1 MAEYNASRFDDLSVR
16 VNKVVQWVRG
26 RFNEVLEKAEFVR
39 LKLIDAQRRLPSDHH
54 CHPNNHS
61 LESAG
66 SGGSVDVLVSPGVTA
81 EKLMYDRALEM
92 SRAAAINELTS
103 EDLSGCKIAYG
114 TAVLMLEAVLES
126 EEVQHSGKRGS
137 NDKGDKIVLGG
148 VQDED
153 RDVVVKCK
161 LGLLFSSPVYYSD
174 FLCSGVQHTRP
185 VAVIGKQTGC
195 SHQAT
200 NSAVE
205 RKDGAVEFG
214 TRNGGG
220 CCSMNKQHF
229 LRAGSCMLYIL

>member
-1 MAEYNASRFDDLSVR
+1 MAEYSVSRFDDLSVR

-39 LKLIDAQRRLPSDHH
+39 LKLIDAQRRLPPDHP

-66 SGGSVDVLVSPGVTA
+66 SAGSVDVVVSPGVTA

-103 EDLSGCKIAYG
+103 EDLAGCEMAYV

-126 EEVQHSGKRGS
+126 EEVQHSGRKS
-137 NDKGDKIVLGG
+137 SSDKGDKIVLDG

-153 RDVVVKCK
+153 REVVVKLVSSIRARLQSLQNK
-161 LGLLFSSPVYYSD
+161 LAILTKRQTPPSS
-174 FLCSGVQHTRP
+174 
-185 VAVIGKQTGC
+185 GKMVPSNLAHVTG
-195 SHQAT
+195 A
-200 NSAVE
+200 AAA
-205 RKDGAVEFG
+205 R
-214 TRNGGG
+214 
-220 CCSMNKQHF
+220 
-229 LRAGSCMLYIL
+229 